1 MKNLA
6 QEQWSNLLKET
17 SSTTI
22 LDVRTELEVEEGKIP
37 SAINLDIYDAQNFL
51 SNLEKMDKQQHYFV
65 YCKSG
70 VRSAQACAI
79 MQQMGFE
86 HTYNLEGGFSDWTGD
101 VEF

>member
-86 HTYNLEGGFSDWTGD
+86 HTYSLEGGFSDWTGD